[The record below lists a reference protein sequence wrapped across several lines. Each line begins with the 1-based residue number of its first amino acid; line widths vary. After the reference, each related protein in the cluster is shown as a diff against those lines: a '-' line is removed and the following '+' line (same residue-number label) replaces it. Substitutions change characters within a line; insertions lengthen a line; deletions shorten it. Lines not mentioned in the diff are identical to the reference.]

1 MAAPTVVT
9 LQPQY
14 VVTGPNVS
22 RAMWQTGLMDCCT
35 DCGVCCCGMF
45 CYPCLGC
52 QVAGDMNE
60 CCLCGT
66 SVALRTLY
74 RTRYNIPGSICSDC
88 CITFWC
94 PVCSVCQI
102 KRDINKRREMGIF
115 WSVPPFSLHHGGIVH
130 VLDPSGMNVWPQQ
143 AAGSPSS
150 PPVPSLTDAVE
161 TAPPAPPRKVAED
174 CP

>member
-14 VVTGPNVS
+14 VVAGPNVS

-35 DCGVCCCGMF
+35 DCGVCCCGTF

-66 SVALRTLY
+66 SVAMRTLY
-74 RTRYNIPGSICSDC
+74 RTRYNIPGSICSDY
-88 CITFWC
+88 CITLWC

-115 WSVPPFSLHHGGIVH
+115 
-130 VLDPSGMNVWPQQ
+130 
-143 AAGSPSS
+143 
-150 PPVPSLTDAVE
+150 
-161 TAPPAPPRKVAED
+161 
-174 CP
+174 